1 MSKSVDQDKILES
14 TAKFMLNVFSGSYD
28 ERFEEMLVSGG
39 GGNSMFVNAWQKH
52 CMSTD
57 INCAKDMATQI
68 INTAMFLFMKLN
80 KIIVYICEEKYKPVD
95 RTKEFKLSIDTLKNQ
110 IQEYE
115 NLFK

>member
-1 MSKSVDQDKILES
+1 MASAIKLKIMNGNEALDWKRLYQDYYHYLCDFKH
-14 TAKFMLNVFSGSYD
+14 
-28 ERFEEMLVSGG
+28 
-39 GGNSMFVNAWQKH
+39 VNWQKH

-68 INTAMFLFMKLN
+68 INTAMFSFMSLN

-95 RTKEFKLSIDTLKNQ
+95 CTKEFKLSIDTLKNQ

-115 NLFK
+115 NLCK